1 MSKSKKSGLN
11 AAPFHLT
18 LSLPNIQ
25 IPGREHLLG
34 LEAWVTFWHLA
45 GEDGAFV

>member
-1 MSKSKKSGLN
+1 MQPVSISL
-11 AAPFHLT
+11 F
-18 LSLPNIQ
+18 SLPNIQ

-34 LEAWVTFWHLA
+34 LEVWVTFWHLA